1 MPASKTGNSSNVH
14 KRVLTAVAL
23 LLTILLT
30 GCAGHSTQMLGA
42 IDVSDKTVATPAGT
56 KGIVGPVKRVLYEEG
71 WQVDEFDRVKSRYK
85 LHFNTVRTQ
94 LLCVNEWSEISYELY
109 FVDNT
114 NGKPAFVI
122 SGDSCDSFSDVAE
135 AFKTALRKA
144 SSQTPAIGAR

>member
-1 MPASKTGNSSNVH
+1 MHNNSLVTIAFIAAASLAGS
-14 KRVLTAVAL
+14 
-23 LLTILLT
+23 
-30 GCAGHSTQMLGA
+30 AGHSTQMLSS
-42 IDVSDKTVATPAGT
+42 IDASDHTVAVPAGT

-94 LLCVNEWSEISYELY
+94 LFCLNEWSEISYELY

-114 NGKPAFVI
+114 DGKPVFVI

-135 AFKTALRKA
+135 AFQAALHKA
-144 SSQTPAIGAR
+144 KR